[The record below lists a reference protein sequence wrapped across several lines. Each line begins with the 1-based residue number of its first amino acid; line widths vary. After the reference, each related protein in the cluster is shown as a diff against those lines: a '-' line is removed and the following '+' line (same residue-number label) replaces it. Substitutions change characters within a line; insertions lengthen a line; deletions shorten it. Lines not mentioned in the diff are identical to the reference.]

1 MIEYNE
7 KIDVRIPSKVMQ
19 ILDGN
24 CKLVFGEL
32 MRLIYPKV
40 ILNKCDERGYVEI
53 PMSVLTENLDMSKN
67 KLRAILSTLHSSGLI
82 IVKTIGSAQGR
93 NGKGSEV
100 NKYKFSSKKINEIC
114 SHPFSKTI
122 QIKTEDYNKKGYKLS
137 YISNMNT
144 TDDENEHH
152 VDMVFINETYGVHNC
167 NGVHSYGVHNCNG
180 VHSYGVHN
188 CNGVHSYGVHNC
200 NSPIE
205 YTSNIIYNTSE
216 IKEKKNIPSVGNT
229 LSEKVKSNNEETLSE
244 EEKKRK
250 EKNKKQSPS
259 MVKETNITEGLD
271 FSSLS
276 STGSEEVK
284 PTEENKTEAKNI
296 ELQMVRNYDG
306 NRPNLDIKYFKYPPS
321 VIDDPAEFERY
332 AKALLYQFRGVTNW
346 TDYLGSR
353 GMLNR
358 LRKAGEASMTEE
370 YMTTKGTKME
380 QYHIKRFNERY
391 GKVDAILHKYFKLK
405 LERLPYDGQND
416 MYSYFSATAM
426 KYDAYKQTV
435 GEIDAKQLKW
445 KAGKYTYKFD
455 SFINDKTI
463 EFLTK
468 NG

>member
-152 VDMVFINETYGVHNC
+152 VDMVFINETYGVHNRD
-167 NGVHSYGVHNCNG
+167 NNENYGVHNCD
-180 VHSYGVHN
+180 
-188 CNGVHSYGVHNC
+188 
-200 NSPIE
+200 SPIE

-216 IKEKKNIPSVGNT
+216 IKEKKNIPSDGNT
-229 LSEKVKSNNEETLSE
+229 LSEKVKSNNENTLNEETLSE
-244 EEKKRK
+244 E

-259 MVKETNITEGLD
+259 MVRETNITEGLD
-271 FSSLS
+271 FSSTGNDNTS
-276 STGSEEVK
+276 STKDST
-284 PTEENKTEAKNI
+284 PTSNDTNNA

-306 NRPNLDIKYFKYPPS
+306 NRPNLDIKYFKNPPS
-321 VIDDPAEFERY
+321 VIDEPTEFERY

-353 GMLNR
+353 GMLIR

-370 YMTTKGTKME
+370 YMSTKGTKME
-380 QYHIKRFNERY
+380 QYHIKRFNDRFE
-391 GKVDAILHKYFKLK
+391 KVDAILHKYFKLK

-416 MYSYFSATAM
+416 MYSYFNATAM

>member
-19 ILDGN
+19 VLDGN

-40 ILNKCDERGYVEI
+40 ILNKCDEKGYVEI

-67 KLRAILSTLHSSGLI
+67 KLRAVLSTLHSSGLV
-82 IVKTIGSAQGR
+82 IVKTVGSAQGR
-93 NGKGSEV
+93 NGKGSEM
-100 NKYKFSSKKINEIC
+100 NKYRFNSKKINEIC
-114 SHPFSKTI
+114 SQPFSKTI
-122 QIKTEDYNKKGYKLS
+122 QIKTENYNQKGYKLS

-144 TDDENEHH
+144 INDENEHH
-152 VDMVFINETYGVHNC
+152 VDMVFINDNYGVHNREDKENHGVHNC
-167 NGVHSYGVHNCNG
+167 NGVHSYGVHNRET
-180 VHSYGVHN
+180 
-188 CNGVHSYGVHNC
+188 
-200 NSPIE
+200 PIE

-216 IKEKKNIPSVGNT
+216 IKKEKNKPSVGNT
-229 LSEKVKSNNEETLSE
+229 LSEEVKDNNETTFNEETLSE
-244 EEKKRK
+244 EEK
-250 EKNKKQSPS
+250 EKNSPS

-271 FSSLS
+271 FSSSLS

-284 PTEENKTEAKNI
+284 PTEENKTETKNI

-346 TDYLGSR
+346 TDYIGSR

-370 YMTTKGTKME
+370 YMTTKGTRME
-380 QYHIKRFNERY
+380 EYHIRRFNERY

-416 MYSYFSATAM
+416 MYSYFNATAM

>member
-1 MIEYNE
+1 MEYKKIEL
-7 KIDVRIPSKVMQ
+7 PM
-19 ILDGN
+19 
-24 CKLVFGEL
+24 KLFMCMDKYTQNVFST
-32 MRLIYPKV
+32 LIYYDMVASKDSEGYFSFKFKDFCDFINGSDKPV
-40 ILNKCDERGYVEI
+40 NAILNE
-53 PMSVLTENLDMSKN
+53 
-67 KLRAILSTLHSSGLI
+67 LHRLGI
-82 IVKTIGSAQGR
+82 ISIIRTGKGKGV
-93 NGKGSEV
+93 NGKGSDI
-100 NKYKFSSKKINEIC
+100 NKYRINKTSFVEYDKLKNSEIKSHKIII
-114 SHPFSKTI
+114 PP
-122 QIKTEDYNKKGYKLS
+122 YNKR
-137 YISNMNT
+137 IRTTNNMVRIESQPQGDKNP
-144 TDDENEHH
+144 N
-152 VDMVFINETYGVHNC
+152 HNC
-167 NGVHSYGVHNCNG
+167 YGKDRILTTESQPQGDKNPNHDGKDSVRTT
-180 VHSYGVHN
+180 
-188 CNGVHSYGVHNC
+188 
-200 NSPIE
+200 IE

-216 IKEKKNIPSVGNT
+216 IKKEKNIPSIGNT
-229 LSEKVKSNNEETLSE
+229 LSEEVKDNNESTFNEETLSE
-244 EEKKRK
+244 EEKKIEEKIKK
-250 EKNKKQSPS
+250 ESPS

-271 FSSLS
+271 FSSSLS

-284 PTEENKTEAKNI
+284 PTEENKTETKNI

-370 YMTTKGTKME
+370 YMTTKGTRME
-380 QYHIKRFNERY
+380 EYHIRRFNERY

-405 LERLPYDGQND
+405 LDRLPYDGQND
-416 MYSYFSATAM
+416 MYSYFNATAM

>member
-1 MIEYNE
+1 MVGIFVLLRYIYNKNSETMEYKKIELPMKLFMCMDKYTQNVFSTLIYYDMVASKDSEGYFSFKFKDFCDFINGSDKPVNAILNELHRLGIISIIRTGKGKGNNGRGSDINKYRINKTSFVEYDRIKNSEIKSHKIIIPPYN
-7 KIDVRIPSKVMQ
+7 KRIPTTNNMVRIESEPQNPNHNSYGKDR
-19 ILDGN
+19 ILT
-24 CKLVFGEL
+24 
-32 MRLIYPKV
+32 
-40 ILNKCDERGYVEI
+40 
-53 PMSVLTENLDMSKN
+53 TESQPQSDKN
-67 KLRAILSTLHSSGLI
+67 PNH
-82 IVKTIGSAQGR
+82 
-93 NGKGSEV
+93 NGKDSV
-100 NKYKFSSKKINEIC
+100 R
-114 SHPFSKTI
+114 
-122 QIKTEDYNKKGYKLS
+122 
-137 YISNMNT
+137 T
-144 TDDENEHH
+144 T
-152 VDMVFINETYGVHNC
+152 
-167 NGVHSYGVHNCNG
+167 
-180 VHSYGVHN
+180 
-188 CNGVHSYGVHNC
+188 
-200 NSPIE
+200 IE

-244 EEKKRK
+244 EEK
-250 EKNKKQSPS
+250 NKKQSPS
-259 MVKETNITEGLD
+259 MVRETNITEGLD

-276 STGSEEVK
+276 SNGNDETSSTK
-284 PTEENKTEAKNI
+284 DFTPISNDTNNAT
-296 ELQMVRNYDG
+296 LQMVRNYDG
-306 NRPNLDIKYFKYPPS
+306 NRPNLDIKYFKNPPS
-321 VIDDPAEFERY
+321 VIDEPTEFERY

-370 YMTTKGTKME
+370 YMTTKGTRME
-380 QYHIKRFNERY
+380 EYHIRRFNERY

-416 MYSYFSATAM
+416 MYSYFNATAM